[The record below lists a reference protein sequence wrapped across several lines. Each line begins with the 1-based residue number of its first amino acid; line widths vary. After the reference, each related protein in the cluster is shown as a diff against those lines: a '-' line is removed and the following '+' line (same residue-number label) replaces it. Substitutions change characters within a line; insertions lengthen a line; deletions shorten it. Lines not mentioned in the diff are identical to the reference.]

1 MFDNVPSSVFS
12 KSPKLVFPNK
22 ALSLSLSLS
31 PSKSRKTR
39 EEMRDPERE
48 VGEPFLHRDEC
59 CCVTCDQLVF
69 SSHRRPFRMISRPS
83 PSTRYRHERGQIQKT
98 QRQGKM
104 WQDVYKAGLYTRQ
117 TRERRPG
124 HPVYVF
130 MMYYMS
136 DATQK
141 NQKKK
146 LSPVKRRTLDISRL
160 FFQVLPPHHHQCV
173 QV

>member
-22 ALSLSLSLS
+22 VSLSLSLSLS
-31 PSKSRKTR
+31 QNR
-39 EEMRDPERE
+39 EKRERRDPERE

-104 WQDVYKAGLYTRQ
+104 WQDVY
-117 TRERRPG
+117 
-124 HPVYVF
+124 
-130 MMYYMS
+130 
-136 DATQK
+136 
-141 NQKKK
+141 
-146 LSPVKRRTLDISRL
+146 
-160 FFQVLPPHHHQCV
+160 
-173 QV
+173 